1 MTRAQRYAGWAR
13 STLSPRERLLPGLG
27 ERLAG
32 RPRLAAGLLAA
43 VRRVPGRSLRAA
55 AERNVSRPL
64 LTRMV
69 TELDVR
75 VPDGFRIRV
84 DTTEAIGRALAVTG
98 KWEPHVADA
107 FRRLLSP
114 GDVVIDIGANIGYHT
129 LLAAKL
135 VGPTGHVYAIEP
147 GGGAFAALTANV
159 VLNDLP
165 NVTAHPV
172 AAGAAESEAILD
184 DRPWGH
190 SLHSFVRR
198 EVESREPRVEGSPI
212 RVRPVAAVVQPE
224 HLARLRL
231 IKIDVEGYDLE
242 VLQGLLPLYA
252 AGARP
257 ALVIELHLKAANPL
271 PVLQGLSREFDL
283 EAYALYDEDRAERS
297 SVWLTR
303 PVELSTASAFGREPH
318 VLLLPR
324 RARD

>member
-1 MTRAQRYAGWAR
+1 MTRARRYAGWAR

-32 RPRLAAGLLAA
+32 RPKLATGVLSV
-43 VRRVPGRSLRAA
+43 VRRVPGRRLRGA

-75 VPDGFRIRV
+75 VAEGFRIRV

-98 KWEPHVADA
+98 RWEPHVADA
-107 FRRLLSP
+107 FHRLLAP
-114 GDVVIDIGANIGYHT
+114 GDVVVDVGANIGYHT

-135 VGPTGHVYAIEP
+135 VGARGHVYAIEP
-147 GGGAFAALTANV
+147 GAGAFAALTENV
-159 VLNDLP
+159 ALNDLS
-165 NVTAHPV
+165 NVTAFQI
-172 AAGAAESEAILD
+172 AAGAAEEEATLD

-198 EVESREPRVEGSPI
+198 ETESRERRVEGTRV
-212 RVRPVAAVVQPE
+212 RVRPVAAIVRPE
-224 HLARLRL
+224 HIAGLRL
-231 IKIDVEGYDLE
+231 VKIDVEGYDLE
-242 VLQGLLPLYA
+242 VLQGLLPLFE

-271 PVLQGLSREFDL
+271 PVLQKLRDKFDF
-283 EAYALYDEDRAERS
+283 EAYRLYDEARADRS
-297 SVWLTR
+297 SAWLTR
-303 PVELSTASAFGREPH
+303 PVELSTASTFGREPH

-324 RARD
+324 RAGG

>member
-1 MTRAQRYAGWAR
+1 VTRARRYAGWAR

-27 ERLAG
+27 ERLAA
-32 RPRLAAGLLAA
+32 RPRVAVALLSA
-43 VRRVPGRSLRAA
+43 VRRVPGRRLRAV

-69 TELDVR
+69 TKLDVR
-75 VPDGFRIRV
+75 VADGFRIRV

-107 FRRLLSP
+107 FRRLLSN

-135 VGPTGHVYAIEP
+135 VGPSGHVYAIEP
-147 GGGAFAALTANV
+147 GAGAFAALTENV
-159 VLNDLP
+159 ALNDLS
-165 NVTAHPV
+165 NVTALPI
-172 AAGAAESEAILD
+172 AAGAGEEEATLD

-198 EVESREPRVEGSPI
+198 DVESRERRVEGTPI
-212 RVRPVAAVVQPE
+212 RVRPVAAVVRPE
-224 HLARLRL
+224 HLGRLRL

-242 VLQGLLPLYA
+242 VLQGLHPLYA

-271 PVLQGLSREFDL
+271 PVLHDLSVQFDL
-283 EAYALYDEDRAERS
+283 DAYKLYDEDRAERS
-297 SVWLTR
+297 STWLTR
-303 PVELSTASAFGREPH
+303 PVELSTASTFGREPH

-324 RARD
+324 RPRD

>member
-1 MTRAQRYAGWAR
+1 VTGVRRYAGWAR

-32 RPRLAAGLLAA
+32 QPRLAAA
-43 VRRVPGRSLRAA
+43 VLSAFRRVPGRRLRAA
-55 AERNVSRPL
+55 TERNVSRPL

-75 VPDGFRIRV
+75 VSDGFRIRV

-98 KWEPHVADA
+98 KWEPHVAVA

-135 VGPTGHVYAIEP
+135 VGTSGHVYAIEP
-147 GGGAFAALTANV
+147 GAGAFAALTVNV
-159 VLNDLP
+159 ALNDLS
-165 NVTAHPV
+165 NVTALPV
-172 AAGAAESEAILD
+172 AAGADESEAILD

-198 EVESREPRVEGSPI
+198 EGESREPRVEGSPI

-231 IKIDVEGYDLE
+231 IKVDVEGYDLE

-271 PVLQGLSREFDL
+271 PVLQGLSSEFNL
-283 EAYALYDEDRAERS
+283 EAYTLYDEDRAERS
-297 SVWLTR
+297 SAWLTR